1 MKTLK
6 ESLLDIDGTIK
17 QSTEVATEEGIR
29 IFIKKL
35 FRNGFPNNPKEID
48 DSEFQVEFGLGG
60 YTVRFAKTF
69 RRTIFIDEGYTI
81 PSNLWEIKA
90 NGALYCVCNGN
101 RADCSVLGIIT
112 TRSSSFELIAMQE
125 EVTWVNFN
133 VNKMR
138 FLPDSVQF
146 ECGLGFSHSTEH
158 KFENCNFGGLKCI
171 SYDDADL
178 RDAHEPVP
186 GYTSSTAVVVTLNN
200 CMISKNTAW
209 ELVAAG
215 ISSLGMHI
223 VYTKDKYI
231 IPEFGDDMKL
241 YDHWFSPDVVKGIK
255 AKYIRGVHM
264 DNLNLVDPSAEVVEV
279 HPTDTVNIKKSPLS
293 FAPRTFLL
301 GGPDHTGHSTSS
313 ARTYRSYK
321 ITALDI
327 DCDKFVDGFYL
338 PDLKMFSSKSCTY
351 INVINDTRLSPIIT
365 KIIMSQPSSYK
376 DLDDIINMKKLPKL
390 KYLSFFSRGGNIEVL
405 EKMDGNP
412 FWVVMDKSAAA
423 KVRNDYHEIL
433 C

>member
-35 FRNGFPNNPKEID
+35 FRNGFSNNPKEID
-48 DSEFQVEFGLGG
+48 DSEFKVEFGLGG

-69 RRTIFIDEGYTI
+69 RRTIFIDEGYDI

-90 NGALYCVCNGN
+90 DNGALYCVCNGN

-133 VNKMR
+133 VKKMR
-138 FLPDSVQF
+138 FVPDSVQF
-146 ECGLGFSHSTEH
+146 ECGQGFSHTTEH

-200 CMISKNTAW
+200 CMISKNTSY
-209 ELVAAG
+209 ELVKAG
-215 ISSLGMHI
+215 IEGLSCHLKF
-223 VYTKDKYI
+223 TKDRCI
-231 IPEFGDDMKL
+231 VPEYGDEVKL
-241 YDHWFSPDVVKGIK
+241 YNRYFPTDGVNGIK
-255 AKYIRGVHM
+255 AKYVHGVNIN
-264 DNLNLVDPSAEVVEV
+264 NLQIVDSSAKVVEV
-279 HPTDTVNIKKSPLS
+279 HTADTVNIKKSPLS
-293 FAPRTFLL
+293 FVPETFLL
-301 GGPDHTGHSTSS
+301 GGPLHETENHVTST
-313 ARTYRSYK
+313 AHLYK
-321 ITALDI
+321 ITSLDI
-327 DCDKFVDGFYL
+327 NCEKFVDEFYQ
-338 PDLKMFSSKSCTY
+338 PDLKMFSSKSCKY
-351 INVINDTRLSPIIT
+351 INTINDTRLSQIIT
-365 KIIMSQPSSYK
+365 RIIEAQPSSYK
-376 DLDDIINMKKLPKL
+376 DLDDIINMKKLPNL
-390 KYLSFFSRGGNIEVL
+390 KYLSFSHRGHIEML

-412 FWVVMDKSAAA
+412 FWVIMSAPDAL
-423 KVRNDYHEIL
+423 KIRREYQEVL
-433 C
+433 S